1 MSSRRP
7 SSGSSRPQPTG
18 WLKPDTMGA
27 HPVSVIKDLTRD
39 PRFAEQIGAM
49 PPVGVAQAI
58 AAIDTFNEMVGL
70 PKLYPRLTKGMQEQI
85 DQLGGTRVEL
95 PRRPGAGS

>member
-18 WLKPDTMGA
+18 RLKPDTTGA

-39 PRFAEQIGAM
+39 PGFAEQIGAM
-49 PPVGVAQAI
+49 PLAHVAQAI
-58 AAIDTFNEMVGL
+58 ATIDTFNEMVGL

-85 DQLGGTRVEL
+85 DQHGATRVEL